1 MPYQMAASIVTINHT
16 GAKVNRK
23 NCLEGMITKS
33 GYDWDEWPKAVFK
46 EDGKGAA
53 LGIDL
58 VIIVSL
64 SQVSEI
70 LC

>member
-1 MPYQMAASIVTINHT
+1 
-16 GAKVNRK
+16 
-23 NCLEGMITKS
+23 MITKS
-33 GYDWDEWPKAVFK
+33 GYDWDEWSKAVFK

-58 VIIVSL
+58 VIIVAL
-64 SQVSEI
+64 SQVQEI